1 MPGRED
7 YTREEYDHGRAA
19 VAQQLSTYR
28 RLATAVSGAAKGG
41 DAEAEAALD
50 DFERVSAAFFAE
62 LERKFL

>member
-7 YTREEYDHGRAA
+7 CTREEYDHGRAA

-41 DAEAEAALD
+41 DAEAARD
-50 DFERVSAAFFAE
+50 VFERVSAAFFAE

>member
-7 YTREEYDHGRAA
+7 CPRDEYDPGRVAA
-19 VAQQLSTYR
+19 AQQLSTYR
-28 RLATAVSGAAKGG
+28 RLATAVSGAAKSG
-41 DAEAEAALD
+41 DAEAARD